1 MLGAGFER
9 KFLSIMGMISF
20 HSPQC
25 KVRRRYYNPKWGPLA
40 LPAALREAQ

>member
-25 KVRRRYYNPKWGPLA
+25 KVL
-40 LPAALREAQ
+40 